1 MVRGE
6 LCWEPVNVASIL
18 SPARTLHRE
27 PTTQPQHTQEKVTVK
42 VTPRAQ
48 GFCSF
53 DLGQVL
59 IENLAAEVSIEI
71 WAKS

>member
-27 PTTQPQHTQEKVTVK
+27 PTTQLQHAQEKVTVK

-48 GFCSF
+48 GFCNF

-59 IENLAAEVSIEI
+59 IENLVAEVSLEM
-71 WAKS
+71 WT